1 MRKAI
6 TLLKELA
13 KIEDD
18 IRQYSARELEEAIWK
33 MEKEGT
39 VISNYTFL
47 TMVSSDLEYWDE

>member
-33 MEKEGT
+33 MKKDGT
-39 VISNYTFL
+39 VICHYSFL
-47 TMVSSDLEYWDE
+47 TMVSSALEDWDE

>member
-18 IRQYSARELEEAIWK
+18 IREYSARELEEALYK

-47 TMVSSDLEYWDE
+47 TMVSSALEDWDE